1 MFRKSVCVAV
11 ITSFSSMIMGGC
23 ATKGDNVSAAYVPA
37 SIYST
42 YNCQQIAQ
50 ELMTVGVKA
59 AELSGQMDEAA
70 GKDTALVAVGLVLFW
85 PALFFVGGDK
95 GKEAQLAQLKG
106 QRDTLMSASNAKGC
120 NLNDMK
126 PAVNKEMASAPQETA
141 PGTPVLS
148 VADVEKKVD
157 LLNELRA
164 KGIITEDEYKTKRA
178 QVIEAAMVPANKATP
193 SSPPNGQQTAP
204 AVAPTSG
211 LRAGDKLTYQETEP
225 RSGVKGGEVVYVID
239 SVTQDRV
246 SMSGGAV
253 VLGIDGSPSKG
264 QMNASYI
271 YGYRPDGLS
280 TRGKFRVNGVKDDVD
295 VTLSL
300 VAVGDFNVD
309 GRTIKIANYRISGFS
324 SRQGGSPGGNAGG
337 ASFGGSPISGEL
349 LVENSSGILVK
360 MRTKSADPR
369 YDIDAKLISVTR

>member
-11 ITSFSSMIMGGC
+11 IASFTSMIFGGC
-23 ATKGDNVSAAYVPA
+23 ATKGDAVSAAYVPA

-42 YNCQQIAQ
+42 YSCQQIAQ

-106 QRDTLMSASNAKGC
+106 QRDTLMAASTAKGC
-120 NLNDMK
+120 NLNDLK
-126 PAVNKEMASAPQETA
+126 PEVNKEMVSAPPDATTA
-141 PGTPVLS
+141 TPALS

-178 QVIEAAMVPANKATP
+178 QVIDAAMIPANKV
-193 SSPPNGQQTAP
+193 TAP
-204 AVAPTSG
+204 TSPSIAQPPPPTVAPTTG
-211 LRAGDKLTYQETEP
+211 LRAGDKLAYQETEP
-225 RSGVKGGEVVYVID
+225 RSGVKGGEVAYVID
-239 SVTQDRV
+239 SISQDRV
-246 SMSGGAV
+246 SLSGGAV
-253 VLGIDGSPSKG
+253 VMGIDGSPSKG
-264 QMNASYI
+264 QMGASYI
-271 YGYRPDGLS
+271 YGYRPDGSS
-280 TRGKFRVNGVKDDVD
+280 TRGKFRVSGVKEDVD
-295 VTLSL
+295 VSLSL

-309 GRTIKIANYRISGFS
+309 GRPIKIANYRISGYS
-324 SRQGGSPGGNAGG
+324 SRQATLPGSYSA
-337 ASFGGSPISGEL
+337 GSPITGEL
-349 LVENSSGILVK
+349 MVENSSGILVK
-360 MRTKSADPR
+360 MRAKSADPR
-369 YDIDAKLISVTR
+369 YDIDVKLISVTK

>member
-11 ITSFSSMIMGGC
+11 ITSFTSMILGGC
-23 ATKGDNVSAAYVPA
+23 ATKGENVSAAYVPA

-42 YNCQQIAQ
+42 YSCQQIAQ

-59 AELSGQMDEAA
+59 AELSGQMDDAA

-106 QRDTLMSASNAKGC
+106 QRDTLMTASSAKGC
-120 NLNDMK
+120 NLNDLK
-126 PAVNKEMASAPQETA
+126 PAVNKEMASAPPEA
-141 PGTPVLS
+141 PTVTPALS
-148 VADVEKKVD
+148 VSEVEKKVD

-178 QVIEAAMVPANKATP
+178 QVIDAAMVPATTTTP
-193 SSPPNGQQTAP
+193 TSPSTVQKPPP
-204 AVAPTSG
+204 AVAPTNG

-225 RSGVKGGEVVYVID
+225 RSGVKGGEVAYVID
-239 SVTQDRV
+239 SISQDRV
-246 SMSGGAV
+246 SLSGGAV
-253 VLGIDGSPSKG
+253 LLGIDGLPSKG
-264 QMNASYI
+264 QMGTSFI

-280 TRGKFRVNGVKDDVD
+280 TRGKFRVSGVKDDVD

-300 VAVGDFNVD
+300 VAVGDFNVE

-324 SRQGGSPGGNAGG
+324 SRQTGGTHSNINAG
-337 ASFGGSPISGEL
+337 SQISGEL
-349 LVENSSGILVK
+349 MVENSTGILVK

-369 YDIDAKLISVTR
+369 YDMDAKLISVTK

>member
-309 GRTIKIANYRISGFS
+309 GRTIKIAYYRVSGYS
-324 SRQGGSPGGNAGG
+324 SRQFAPGNNFAGSQ
-337 ASFGGSPISGEL
+337 ISGDL
-349 LVENSSGILVK
+349 MVENSSGILVK

>member
-23 ATKGDNVSAAYVPA
+23 ATKGENVSAAYVPA

-42 YNCQQIAQ
+42 YSCQQIAH

-59 AELSGQMDEAA
+59 AELSGQMDDAA

-106 QRDTLMSASNAKGC
+106 QRDTLMTASSAKGC
-120 NLNDMK
+120 NLNDLK
-126 PAVNKEMASAPQETA
+126 PEVNKEMAGAPPEAPTA
-141 PGTPVLS
+141 TPSLS
-148 VADVEKKVD
+148 VSEVEKKVD

-164 KGIITEDEYKTKRA
+164 KGIITEDEYKAKRA
-178 QVIEAAMVPANKATP
+178 QVIEAAMVPANKTMAPNSP
-193 SSPPNGQQTAP
+193 SPVQKPPP
-204 AVAPTSG
+204 AVAPTNG

-225 RSGVKGGEVVYVID
+225 RSGVKSGEVVYVID
-239 SVTQDRV
+239 SISQDRV
-246 SMSGGAV
+246 SLSGGS
-253 VLGIDGSPSKG
+253 VLMSIDGSPSKG
-264 QMNASYI
+264 QMGASFI

-280 TRGKFRVNGVKDDVD
+280 TRGKFRVSGVKDDVD

-309 GRTIKIANYRISGFS
+309 GRTIKIANYRVSGTS
-324 SRQGGSPGGNAGG
+324 SRQMAGTHGSINAG
-337 ASFGGSPISGEL
+337 SQISGDL
-349 LVENSSGILVK
+349 MVENLTGILVK
-360 MRTKSADPR
+360 MRTKSADSR
-369 YDIDAKLISVTR
+369 YDIDAKLISVTK

>member
-1 MFRKSVCVAV
+1 MFRKSVCAAV
-11 ITSFSSMIMGGC
+11 IASFTSMIFSGC

-120 NLNDMK
+120 NLNDLK
-126 PAVNKEMASAPQETA
+126 PEVNKEIASTPQEATT
-141 PGTPVLS
+141 GTPSLS
-148 VADVEKKVD
+148 VADVEKKVE

-164 KGIITEDEYKTKRA
+164 KGIITEDEYKARRA
-178 QVIEAAMVPANKATP
+178 QVLDAAMIPASK
-193 SSPPNGQQTAP
+193 
-204 AVAPTSG
+204 APTPTSSVQKPSPSNV

-239 SVTQDRV
+239 SIPQDRV
-246 SMSGGAV
+246 SLSGGAV
-253 VLGIDGSPSKG
+253 VMGLDGAPSKG
-264 QMNASYI
+264 QMGASYI
-271 YGYRPDGLS
+271 YVYRPDGLS
-280 TRGKFRVNGVKDDVD
+280 TRG
-295 VTLSL
+295 
-300 VAVGDFNVD
+300 
-309 GRTIKIANYRISGFS
+309 
-324 SRQGGSPGGNAGG
+324 
-337 ASFGGSPISGEL
+337 
-349 LVENSSGILVK
+349 
-360 MRTKSADPR
+360 
-369 YDIDAKLISVTR
+369 

>member
-1 MFRKSVCVAV
+1 MFRKSVCAAV
-11 ITSFSSMIMGGC
+11 IASFTSMIFSGC

-70 GKDTALVAVGLVLFW
+70 GMDTALVAVGLVLFW

-120 NLNDMK
+120 NLNDLK
-126 PAVNKEMASAPQETA
+126 PEVNKEIASTPQEATT
-141 PGTPVLS
+141 GTPSLS
-148 VADVEKKVD
+148 VADVEKKVE

-164 KGIITEDEYKTKRA
+164 KGIITEDEYKARRA
-178 QVIEAAMVPANKATP
+178 QVLDAAMIPASK
-193 SSPPNGQQTAP
+193 
-204 AVAPTSG
+204 APTPTSSVQKPSPSNV

-239 SVTQDRV
+239 SITQDRV
-246 SMSGGAV
+246 SLSGGAV
-253 VLGIDGSPSKG
+253 VMGLDGAPSKG
-264 QMNASYI
+264 QMGASYI

-280 TRGKFRVNGVKDDVD
+280 TRGKFRVSGVKDDVD

-300 VAVGDFNVD
+300 VAVGDSNVD

-324 SRQGGSPGGNAGG
+324 SRQGGLPGGNAGG

-349 LVENSSGILVK
+349 MVENSSGILVK

>member
-1 MFRKSVCVAV
+1 
-11 ITSFSSMIMGGC
+11 MIMGGC

-295 VTLSL
+295 VTL
-300 VAVGDFNVD
+300 
-309 GRTIKIANYRISGFS
+309 
-324 SRQGGSPGGNAGG
+324 
-337 ASFGGSPISGEL
+337 
-349 LVENSSGILVK
+349 
-360 MRTKSADPR
+360 
-369 YDIDAKLISVTR
+369 